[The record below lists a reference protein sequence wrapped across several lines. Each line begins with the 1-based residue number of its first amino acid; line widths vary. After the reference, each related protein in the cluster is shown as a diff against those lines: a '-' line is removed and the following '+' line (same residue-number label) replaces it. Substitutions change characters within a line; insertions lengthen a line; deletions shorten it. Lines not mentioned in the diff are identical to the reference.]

1 MPRRLG
7 ASLERHR
14 HTTPG
19 IAKRVQ
25 DHVGRQ
31 ERRVGKRRS
40 QGGDKPPLLRA
51 ELTFYTHLSD
61 VSEKM
66 IRHRFFVH
74 LSVPAMAARRVTGP
88 LPVGPGPIPG
98 QLDLLAVGR

>member
-7 ASLERHR
+7 DFSERHR

-19 IAKRVQ
+19 IAKRGQ
-25 DHVGRQ
+25 DRLGRQ
-31 ERRVGKRRS
+31 ERSVRKRRS
-40 QGGDKPPLLRA
+40 WCGDKSPLLRA

-74 LSVPAMAARRVTGP
+74 LSVAAMAAGRVTGP
-88 LPVGPGPIPG
+88 VPVVPGPIPG